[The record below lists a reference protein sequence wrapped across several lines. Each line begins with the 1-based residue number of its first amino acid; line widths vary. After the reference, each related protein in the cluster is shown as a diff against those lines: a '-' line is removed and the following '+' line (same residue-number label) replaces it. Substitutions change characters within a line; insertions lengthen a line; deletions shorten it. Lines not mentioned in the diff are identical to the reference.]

1 MLHGVRVGFVGLGRM
16 GEPMAVNLVR
26 AGTALTVWNR
36 SAPAAQRLA
45 ELGARV
51 VPQPA
56 EVFASCDVILAM
68 LANGAV
74 LDEVLGRHD
83 GRFSVPVGGR
93 TLVNMGTVAPEYSRS
108 LDADIRAQ
116 GGSFV
121 EAPVSGS
128 RVPAQQGAL
137 VAMLAGDAADVAR
150 VDEVIRPT
158 CASTFH
164 CGQVPRALEMKLAV
178 NVYLITMMLG
188 LVEAVRFADGRGLD
202 RALLRDILD
211 AGTMASPLSR
221 VKAAKL
227 VAGDFSP
234 QASVS
239 DVLYNSRLILDAAT
253 QIDAD
258 LPLLAS
264 CAGLLSQ
271 AQALGY
277 GDQDVVAVIETR

>member
-108 LDADIRAQ
+108 RRSRAH
-116 GGSFV
+116 SWRCS
-121 EAPVSGS
+121 PVT
-128 RVPAQQGAL
+128 P
-137 VAMLAGDAADVAR
+137 
-150 VDEVIRPT
+150 PT
-158 CASTFH
+158 SHAST
-164 CGQVPRALEMKLAV
+164 R
-178 NVYLITMMLG
+178 
-188 LVEAVRFADGRGLD
+188 
-202 RALLRDILD
+202 
-211 AGTMASPLSR
+211 
-221 VKAAKL
+221 
-227 VAGDFSP
+227 
-234 QASVS
+234 
-239 DVLYNSRLILDAAT
+239 
-253 QIDAD
+253 
-258 LPLLAS
+258 
-264 CAGLLSQ
+264 
-271 AQALGY
+271 
-277 GDQDVVAVIETR
+277 